1 MGTKSTMRR
10 SACMVATVASVSAA
24 LLGNASSAIA
34 TSHDVAEV
42 AFEVSKVDVGAGM
55 WLRHMVIRPSSP
67 KGAVL
72 FLHGFPETMFAWRE
86 IATTLGREFEVHAFD
101 WPGFGESSRPP
112 VERFAY
118 APRDY
123 ATILTRYI
131 DKTGI
136 GGSRLVIY
144 ATDIGALPALLAAV
158 DRPDI
163 ARMIVVGDF
172 APFDRPQYMQER
184 LQALKDPASAETVR
198 KTFNASRDEI
208 LKNAFTRGLPE
219 GQRYALDARYQAD
232 MAHGWQNGHLSS
244 ADAFAHY
251 YAHFTRDQHALE
263 AQLPK
268 LKTPVRLVWG
278 EQDIYINKEMGVEF
292 SHRTAAP
299 LRLLPATGHY
309 PHLQRP
315 DETVDEVRAAF
326 LP

>member
-1 MGTKSTMRR
+1 MDTRSAMRR
-10 SACMVATVASVSAA
+10 SACVMATIASVWGG
-24 LLGNASSAIA
+24 LMSSASTA
-34 TSHDVAEV
+34 MTASHDVTEV
-42 AFEVSKVDVGAGM
+42 AFEVGNVDIGADLR
-55 WLRHMVIRPSSP
+55 LRHMVVRPLAP
-67 KGAVL
+67 KGTVL
-72 FLHGFPETMFAWRE
+72 FLHGFPETMFAWKE
-86 IATTLGREFEVHAFD
+86 VAGTLGRDFEVHAFD

-123 ATILTRYI
+123 ATVLTRYI
-131 DKTGI
+131 DTTGI

-163 ARMIVVGDF
+163 ARMVVVGDF

-184 LQALKDPASAETVR
+184 LQALKEPASAEAVR
-198 KTFNASRDEI
+198 RALNASRDEI

-219 GQRYALDARYQAD
+219 AQRYALDAEYQAD
-232 MAHGWQNGHLSS
+232 MARGWENEHLSS

-251 YAHFTRDQHALE
+251 YAQFTRDQHVLE
-263 AQLPK
+263 ALLPK
-268 LKTPVRLVWG
+268 LKTPVRVVWG
-278 EQDIYINKEMGVEF
+278 EQDVYINKEMGVEF
-292 SHRTAAP
+292 SRRTAAP

-315 DETVDEVRAAF
+315 SETIDEVRGAF
-326 LP
+326 RP